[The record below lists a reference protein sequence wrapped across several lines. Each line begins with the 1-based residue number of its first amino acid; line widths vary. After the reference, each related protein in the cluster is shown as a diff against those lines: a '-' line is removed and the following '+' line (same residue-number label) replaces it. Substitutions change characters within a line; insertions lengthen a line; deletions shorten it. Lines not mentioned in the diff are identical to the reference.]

1 MKRKTMILLAVLAM
15 LCVLT
20 ACKKEEGPLESYS
33 LDEADTVVA
42 LDTILG
48 EGEAVL
54 ASIDAPT
61 DVAVNEGLE
70 VARTYHYRK
79 MDDPAAL
86 AARYVQ
92 LLRSSENGFQVLDSE
107 NRQNPNEPDMEVLAG
122 SVILGKAAAENEAE
136 GDRIFRVVV
145 GWSEYAVAVQLT
157 YIDGKILPPPVE
169 EEPEEASQPK
179 AMTEQLEYF
188 NGLNPEKLGLVGDDM
203 NDYTVY
209 PRQGWVLVDDIPC
222 REMDVYLENIAD
234 GSNVFKGAYF
244 LSNDLSRLFMRTEDN
259 RIVVVELE

>member
-1 MKRKTMILLAVLAM
+1 MTEIPVGGRSLSETE
-15 LCVLT
+15 
-20 ACKKEEGPLESYS
+20 KEKMSLE
-33 LDEADTVVA
+33 D
-42 LDTILG
+42 LG
-48 EGEAVL
+48 EL
-54 ASIDAPT
+54 
-61 DVAVNEGLE
+61 
-70 VARTYHYRK
+70 K
-79 MDDPAAL
+79 
-86 AARYVQ
+86 
-92 LLRSSENGFQVLDSE
+92 
-107 NRQNPNEPDMEVLAG
+107 PDMEVLAG

-157 YIDGKILPPPVE
+157 YIDGKILPPPVQ